1 MSRETDGLLA
11 RIRQV
16 RRGLAPPET
25 ATPGT
30 PSPSSGA
37 GRDQLEDLRARVA
50 HLEQLAEGLQ
60 DSVYRE
66 AQRQDKRITDLEMRI
81 EPAALA
87 SALSKDARER
97 GL

>member
-1 MSRETDGLLA
+1 MSRESDGLLA

-16 RRGLAPPET
+16 RRGLPTTDASVPVPPPS
-25 ATPGT
+25 ATV
-30 PSPSSGA
+30 SD
-37 GRDQLEDLRARVA
+37 RDPMAELRARVA

-66 AQRQDKRITDLEMRI
+66 AQRQEKRITELELRL

>member
-1 MSRETDGLLA
+1 M
-11 RIRQV
+11 
-16 RRGLAPPET
+16 P
-25 ATPGT
+25 
-30 PSPSSGA
+30 PSSAIGSDPDPLA
-37 GRDQLEDLRARVA
+37 DLRARVA

-66 AQRQDKRITDLEMRI
+66 AQRQEKRITELELRV